1 MTTKKAQ
8 GMSMTTIV
16 IAAIAL
22 LVLVV
27 LIMIFTGRIGG
38 FTKGLDS
45 CTGQG
50 GFCVVPLAAQGNN
63 KATLDGIILD
73 VNGDG
78 NYTEPEDYRTI
89 SGTGCPVLKN
99 VCIKGMRS

>member
-8 GMSMTTIV
+8 GISMTTIV

-22 LVLVV
+22 VVLIV

-45 CTGQG
+45 CIVQG
-50 GFCVVPLAAQGNN
+50 GFCSEYSCKDVV
-63 KATLDGIILD
+63 TDI
-73 VNGDG
+73 NGDG
-78 NYTEPEDYRTI
+78 EWTDKDYKDLGRLDCNGNCC
-89 SGTGCPVLKN
+89 SGLKDSARYDAAAAAEN
-99 VCIKGMRS
+99 